1 MVSDP
6 GGWNQQEFM
15 NFGAQSQ
22 DQEMQYPMED
32 SRGWC
37 KVEEEVTL
45 RSLDKA
51 MANAK

>member
-15 NFGAQSQ
+15 TFGAQSQ
-22 DQEMQYPMED
+22 DQEMQYPMKVW
-32 SRGWC
+32 GWC

>member
-1 MVSDP
+1 MESARIHEFWCTVS
-6 GGWNQQEFM
+6 
-15 NFGAQSQ
+15 